1 METLLDL
8 PWSESTVDQ
17 LDIKQ
22 ARSQLDHDHYGM
34 EEVKKRIV
42 EFLAV
47 RQLKNSL
54 KGAWVAWLMHS

>member
-1 METLLDL
+1 MLDL

-17 LDIKQ
+17 LDIKK
-22 ARSQLDHDHYGM
+22 ARLQLDADHYGM
-34 EEVKKRIV
+34 EKVKNRIV

-54 KGAWVAWLMHS
+54 KGDPCDPGSW